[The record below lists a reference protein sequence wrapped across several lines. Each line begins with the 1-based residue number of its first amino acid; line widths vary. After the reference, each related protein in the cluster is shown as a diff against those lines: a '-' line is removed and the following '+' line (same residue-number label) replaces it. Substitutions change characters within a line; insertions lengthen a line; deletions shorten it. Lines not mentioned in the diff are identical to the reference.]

1 VRAAQRDNST
11 AHRGKP
17 GRRAA
22 VTFRARSPM
31 IELLLQTSR
40 LAGQSYEQLFTDERA
55 LTRFHQRETVW
66 LLGFVAVCVALFA
79 TGAAGLAAQDLARRL
94 QSNGQ
99 GVFHAE
105 RALQA
110 ERPLATGP
118 EGAFRDV
125 PLLAGET
132 VDFGLAAFAGWSV
145 AALLAACAFAVRD
158 RTPAVLRILRDR
170 PEDVSWAYVVVLV
183 GHPARGVFVGTRRGE
198 REAITLAGMP
208 ELFLERVA
216 ALCPHAVLGHSLAR
230 EEQFD
235 RDPTMGR
242 FPSTAVTRERQA

>member
-1 VRAAQRDNST
+1 
-11 AHRGKP
+11 
-17 GRRAA
+17 
-22 VTFRARSPM
+22 M
-31 IELLLQTSR
+31 IELLLKTSR

-55 LTRFHQRETVW
+55 LTRFHQRENVW

-79 TGAAGLAAQDLARRL
+79 TGAAALAAQDLAGRL
-94 QSNGQ
+94 QSNG
-99 GVFHAE
+99 
-105 RALQA
+105 
-110 ERPLATGP
+110 
-118 EGAFRDV
+118 
-125 PLLAGET
+125 PLLGGET

-145 AALLAACAFAVRD
+145 AALLAAVALVVRD
-158 RTPAVLRILRDR
+158 HTPAVLRILRDR

-183 GHPARGVFVGTRRGE
+183 GHPARGVFVGTRQGE

-230 EEQFD
+230 EDQFD

-242 FPSTAVTRERQA
+242 FPSTATTRASTPRA